1 MALGVQS
8 QWAACFTMEPLAAAS
23 RKESGKVNRI
33 LAGLAFLLLFTLAPL
48 SLAQVQVGDDLRMNL
63 SGMLTG
69 GYEASY
75 GNQLPST
82 HGIDY
87 GGNATLS
94 GSYYNP
100 NFLSFTVAPYY
111 DQSKAN
117 SNFQSLTNSS
127 GVNATANFFTGSHF
141 PGFASYN
148 YSRNSTGTYG
158 LIGSPNFTT
167 VGSGQGFG
175 IGWSALLPD
184 WPTFSVSYTQGS
196 GSGNVFGTNEQSS
209 SSTKI
214 LTLRSSYQLAGWR
227 LNALY
232 THLNIRSAIPS
243 FLSGLQGNNFSDSS
257 GNNYGINGT
266 HNLPWHGSIAL
277 TFNHS
282 TYSADFGSTLAQSTG
297 ANDYTTNTETAN
309 AIFRPTA
316 RLSLYANETYT
327 GNLNGYLYQN
337 IVNSGSGVPLIQ
349 LDTNSSSTTLS
360 TGANYTFTK
369 NLYGQAQITYFDQSY
384 FGQNFQGSYLSG
396 TVGYG
401 KRILNTFTVSGTVI
415 ESSNKFSDNS
425 LGFVGNLNGFRHVGL
440 WEVSGAFSY
449 AQNVQTI
456 LVTYSTSYYNY
467 SARLGR
473 RLGRGMQWTGAFNGN
488 HSGFTQQP
496 GALSKSNGFT
506 TSLALRRIDLNA
518 NYIKASGQSILTST
532 GIQPLPPT
540 PGLPLAGIVVY
551 NGESYGG
558 GITIT
563 PIPRLYIS
571 GNYSHATSD
580 TLSGTT
586 FSNNRTEIFYAQLQY
601 RLRKISVLAGY
612 TKFSQGISAA
622 GTPPGSQYSYF
633 VGVTR
638 WFNFF

>member
-1 MALGVQS
+1 MGVQS
-8 QWAACFTMEPLAAAS
+8 QLVSCTDLKPLPHNDREETSKVIRSIQFVAFVLFLSIAQAA
-23 RKESGKVNRI
+23 R
-33 LAGLAFLLLFTLAPL
+33 
-48 SLAQVQVGDDLRMNL
+48 AQVQVGDDLRMNL

-69 GYEASY
+69 GYQASY
-75 GNQLPST
+75 GDQLPSN

-117 SNFQSLTNSS
+117 SNFQSLTESS
-127 GVNATANFFTGSHF
+127 GVNATANFFTGSKF
-141 PGFASYN
+141 PGFVSYN
-148 YSRNSTGTYG
+148 YSRNSTGTFG
-158 LIGSPNFTT
+158 LVGTPNFAT
-167 VGSGQGFG
+167 VGTGQGFG
-175 IGWSALLPD
+175 VGWSALLPD
-184 WPTFSVSYTQGS
+184 WPTFSVSYSQGS
-196 GSGNVFGTNEQSS
+196 GTGNVFGTNEESN

-214 LTLRSSYQLAGWR
+214 LNVRSSYALAGWR
-227 LNALY
+227 LSALY
-232 THLNIRSAIPS
+232 THININSDIPS
-243 FLSGLQGNNFSDSS
+243 FLSGEQGNNFSNSS
-257 GNNYGINGT
+257 GNNFGINGS

-282 TYSADFGSTLAQSTG
+282 TYSGDYGTTVVDTRG
-297 ANDYTTNTETAN
+297 NNDYTTNTQTAN
-309 AIFRPTA
+309 AIFHPTLK
-316 RLSLYANETYT
+316 LSLFANETYT
-327 GNLNGYLYQN
+327 DNLNGYIYQN
-337 IVNSGSGVPLIQ
+337 IANNSGGVPLVQ
-349 LDTNSSSTTLS
+349 LNTNSNSTTLS

-369 NLYGQAQITYFDQSY
+369 NLYGQAQITYFDQTY
-384 FGQNFQGSYLSG
+384 FGQSYQGSYASG

-415 ESSNKFSDNS
+415 ESSNKFANNS
-425 LGFVGNLNGFRHVGL
+425 LGFVGNLNGFRHIGL

-456 LVTYSTSYYNY
+456 LVTYATSYYNY

-473 RLGRGMQWTGAFNGN
+473 RLGRGMQWTVAYNGN

-496 GALSKSNGFT
+496 GELSKSSGFS
-506 TSLALRRIDLNA
+506 TSLALRRLDLTA

-532 GIQPLPPT
+532 GIQPLAPT
-540 PGLPLAGIVVY
+540 PGLPPAGIIVY
-551 NGESYGG
+551 NGQSYGG

-580 TLSGTT
+580 TLSTMT
-586 FSNNRTEIFYAQLQY
+586 FSNNRTDIFYGQLQY
-601 RLRKISVLAGY
+601 RLRKVSVLAGY
-612 TKFSQGISAA
+612 TKFSQAISAA